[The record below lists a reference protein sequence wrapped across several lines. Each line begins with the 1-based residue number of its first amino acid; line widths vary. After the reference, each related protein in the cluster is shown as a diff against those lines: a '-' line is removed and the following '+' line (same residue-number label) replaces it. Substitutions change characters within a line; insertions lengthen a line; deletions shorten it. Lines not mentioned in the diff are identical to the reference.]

1 MKNHHPIVVVFAL
14 LLTASQVAARCSG
27 AQAPAAASSEAVAG
41 VLQQFVDNGTVAGIV
56 TLVASGDKILDL
68 EAVGYADLAA
78 KKPMRG
84 DCLFWIAS
92 MTKPITATA
101 LMMLVDEGKVN
112 IDDPVEKYLPEFRG
126 QMFIAEQDKDHVLL
140 KKPRRPISIKNVL
153 SHTSGLLYKSPIQQP
168 TLDQFPL
175 GVRVR
180 SYAMLPLQFE
190 PGSKFLYSS
199 AGINTAGRI
208 IEVVSGMPY
217 EEFLARRILAPLGM
231 KDTTFRPSAEQI
243 RRLAKSY
250 KRKADKMGLEETP
263 INQLKYPLDDRQR
276 QPIPGSGLFST
287 ASDISLFC
295 RMILGGGVFR
305 GKRYLSEKSLHQMT
319 TTQTGDLLGKGAGKG
334 GYGLGWFT
342 VKTAPGEGRQPIV
355 GKCNHGGSYKTAMWI
370 DPERQRIMVFMTQLE
385 DPNGQTT
392 EKLFNTF
399 KKAAGEAFGG
409 E

>member
-1 MKNHHPIVVVFAL
+1 
-14 LLTASQVAARCSG
+14 
-27 AQAPAAASSEAVAG
+27 
-41 VLQQFVDNGTVAGIV
+41 
-56 TLVASGDKILDL
+56 
-68 EAVGYADLAA
+68 
-78 KKPMRG
+78 
-84 DCLFWIAS
+84 
-92 MTKPITATA
+92 
-101 LMMLVDEGKVN
+101 
-112 IDDPVEKYLPEFRG
+112 
-126 QMFIAEQDKDHVLL
+126 VLL

-217 EEFLARRILAPLGM
+217 EEFLSRRILAPLGM
-231 KDTTFRPSAEQI
+231 KDTTFRPDAEQM

-250 KRKADKMGLEETP
+250 KRKADKTGLEETP
-263 INQLKYPLDDRQR
+263 INQLEYPLDDRQR

-305 GKRYLSEKSLHQMT
+305 GRRYLSEKSLHQMT

-342 VKTAPGEGRQPIV
+342 VKTAPGEGRRPIV